1 MNCSAAGKAEA
12 SPKIREAETAKVLS
26 TEGIVKFRNCLP
38 LEEAEMI
45 VDKNIKRGIVEEN
58 TEEAVEKTLGDW
70 LEERTDIDDDYC
82 LAGETLFYVFFK
94 NSRFDLQFSSY
105 RPFATIIYSGLKVLK
120 FAVKDSSLSSY
131 ER

>member
-1 MNCSAAGKAEA
+1 MLKLAPRLAMTAVSSKSGNRMNCSAAGKAEA

-58 TEEAVEKTLGDW
+58 TEEAVEKTLGD
-70 LEERTDIDDDYC
+70 
-82 LAGETLFYVFFK
+82 
-94 NSRFDLQFSSY
+94 
-105 RPFATIIYSGLKVLK
+105 
-120 FAVKDSSLSSY
+120 
-131 ER
+131 